1 MELYIKDQFNK
12 FIIKDNYR
20 RNNIPCIFDPFRN
33 KLVPLTKEE
42 IVRQKAALFF
52 KDIIGVPKELIF
64 IEEHLSHWNCSIKGR
79 ADIVIGCKQSNEI
92 HCLAVIECKSEEI
105 PLTNQ
110 VFHQCEVYANELS
123 AEYIIILNGIEM
135 QCYHVAQNSK
145 YEMLSKIP
153 TYKNMVSGHYIVDK
167 SDYQYA
173 RYSTGNWFTTNKDLS
188 QNEYIGEDTPN
199 YLMPHII
206 NLADCIYDTSHKLP
220 PQKHNNTSIIDDL
233 GVCYLGYGDASGG
246 NFGTGMYRSILIE
259 DNQKNNQII
268 SFGIAV
274 TGKTNDHPKY
284 GNSTGKSVLVVSMQD
299 FAVDYTVV
307 QINLNKFLSYKNNTL
322 SISHNGAVMLK
333 NAHKEDLF
341 KLISANNSS
350 LVINNTICL
359 GEYPTG
365 KILFMD
371 SPEVIPVILNII
383 DYALIRNEYKQVISL
398 KNKLERT
405 KNNAEK

>member
-1 MELYIKDQFNK
+1 M
-12 FIIKDNYR
+12 R
-20 RNNIPCIFDPFRN
+20 P
-33 KLVPLTKEE
+33 
-42 IVRQKAALFF
+42 
-52 KDIIGVPKELIF
+52 
-64 IEEHLSHWNCSIKGR
+64 W
-79 ADIVIGCKQSNEI
+79 

-105 PLTNQ
+105 PLTTQ

-135 QCYHVAQNSK
+135 ECYHVAQNGK

-153 TYKNMVSGHYIVDK
+153 TYKNMVSGNFIIK
-167 SDYQYA
+167 NREYQYT

-188 QNEYIGEDTPN
+188 QNEYIGEYTPN

-206 NLADCIYDTSHKLP
+206 NLADCVYDTSHKLP
-220 PQKHNNTSIIDDL
+220 SQKHNNISIIDDL
-233 GVCYLGYGDASGG
+233 GVCYLGYGDAPGG

-274 TGKTNDHPKY
+274 TGKTNDDLKY

-307 QINLNKFLSYKNNTL
+307 QINLNKFLSYKDNTL
-322 SISHNGAVMLK
+322 FISHNGAVMSK
-333 NAHKEDLF
+333 NAHKEDLI

-350 LVINNTICL
+350 LVKNNTICL
-359 GEYPTG
+359 GEYPTN

-371 SPEVIPVILNII
+371 SLEIIPCPSQ
-383 DYALIRNEYKQVISL
+383 A
-398 KNKLERT
+398 KL
-405 KNNAEK
+405 